1 MVTGHQHPPR
11 GLDLGYARVSSTQQ
25 SLDRQLD
32 ALVTAGISID
42 RVYSDK
48 RTGTAVNRPGLINY
62 AREGDTIVV
71 HTLDRALFA
80 EMERT
85 YTAERAAPAR
95 AVAQAAGRH
104 VGRPLA
110 HGADKIEYA
119 RLLQAEGHTLGQIS
133 AETGIPKTSL
143 YHYFAGDQRPSPAK
157 AMKVHT

>member
-11 GLDLGYARVSSTQQ
+11 GLDLGYARVSSTEQ

-32 ALVTAGISID
+32 ALATAGISID

-48 RTGTAVNRPGLINY
+48 RTGTAVNRPGLIDY

-85 YTAERAAPAR
+85 YTAERAAHAR
-95 AVAQAAGRH
+95 TVAQAAGRH
-104 VGRPLA
+104 VADHSPTEQTRSSTLGYSRPRVTPLA
-110 HGADKIEYA
+110 RSAPRPASRRPHCTTTSQVTRDHR
-119 RLLQAEGHTLGQIS
+119 RL
-133 AETGIPKTSL
+133 
-143 YHYFAGDQRPSPAK
+143 RR
-157 AMKVHT
+157 